1 MKLKLTQH
9 FSVFLPRDKERE
21 KGKGKKKEYRV
32 GENFCLYIQYR
43 GRARER
49 GQGGM
54 RHVDFLSIN

>member
-21 KGKGKKKEYRV
+21 KGKKEYRV
-32 GENFCLYIQYR
+32 GENFFLYIQYR